1 MDTLPF
7 SLFVA
12 FVLAG
17 GWAASRLIQTIR
29 LPGILGMLLFG
40 LLWGI
45 VALDA
50 VPPLAW
56 DIEPFIKGLALI
68 IILLRAGLGLR
79 RRVLAKVGRTAL
91 LLAVI
96 PCTLEALVLM
106 PLLHW
111 VFGLDWLVAGLAA
124 WMLAAVS
131 PAVVVPTM
139 LKLEADG
146 HGQKNHLPAMVLA
159 GASVDDVIAIT
170 FFAAFLVMIT
180 GAGTSPEGFS
190 SALGTLGLVP
200 LSVLG
205 GILLGAAVGLALA
218 WWLQRQ
224 YEKIRATDK
233 AMLIVMVSI
242 AVVALGDWLSLAS
255 LLAVMTIGIVLLE
268 RAEPVANEV
277 AVKLAK
283 FWIPAEIAL
292 FVFIGLQVNPSVA
305 LETGVL
311 GILVIAGGLLAR
323 TLGVLIAT
331 GLDARLS
338 WLERWFCAAAYAPK
352 ATVQAALGAV
362 PLSLGI
368 AGGEIILSLA
378 VIAILFTAPLGLILI
393 RHLGPRLP

>member
-1 MDTLPF
+1 MDALSF

-12 FVLAG
+12 LVLAG
-17 GWAASRLIQTIR
+17 GWAASRLAQTAR
-29 LPGILGMLLFG
+29 LPGILGMLVFG

-45 VALDA
+45 FALDA

-96 PCTLEALVLM
+96 PCTLEALALM
-106 PLLHW
+106 PLLHLI
-111 VFGLDWLVAGLAA
+111 FGLDWLVAGLAA

-139 LKLEADG
+139 LKLQAEG

-170 FFAAFLVMIT
+170 FFAAFLVMVSS
-180 GAGTSPEGFS
+180 AGTSPDGLN

-218 WWLQRQ
+218 WWLQRH

-242 AVVALGDWLSLAS
+242 VVVALGDWLSLAS
-255 LLAVMTIGIVLLE
+255 LLAVMTIGIILLE

-305 LETGVL
+305 LETGLL
-311 GILVIAGGLLAR
+311 GVLVIVGGLLAR

-338 WLERWFCAAAYAPK
+338 WLERWFCAAAYVPK

-368 AGGEIILSLA
+368 AGGEVILSLA
-378 VIAILFTAPLGLILI
+378 VIAILFTAPLGLMLI